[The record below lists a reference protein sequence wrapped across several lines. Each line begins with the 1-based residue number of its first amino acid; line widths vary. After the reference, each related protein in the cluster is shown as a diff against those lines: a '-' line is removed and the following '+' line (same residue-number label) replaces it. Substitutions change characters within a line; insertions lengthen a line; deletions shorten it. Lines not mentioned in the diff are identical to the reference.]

1 MSASA
6 TAMPLRAYADGGCI
20 GINPSPD
27 GGTWAFR
34 LIGFGEV
41 ILAERSGIVLP
52 AEAGLPTISNNYTE
66 LLACLR
72 ALQSLPDGWEGVL
85 HTDSQVTLLRLTRDR
100 PSFNGIPE
108 EMVEETWRQRKRMGK
123 LTLVLLDGHP
133 TRAHLL
139 AGVGKRGYPVS
150 EHNVACDKAC
160 TRQSVEFLKRKHSKP

>member
-1 MSASA
+1 MTTA
-6 TAMPLRAYADGGCI
+6 TLNVLRAYADGGCI

-34 LIGFGEV
+34 LIGFGETV
-41 ILAERSGIVLP
+41 LKEESGIVLP

-72 ALQSLPDGWEGVL
+72 ALRSLPDGWEGDL
-85 HTDSQVTLLRLTRDR
+85 FTDSQVTLLRLTKDR

-108 EMVEETWRQRKRMGK
+108 AMVEETWRQRRRMGK
-123 LTLVLLDGHP
+123 LRVTLLDGHP
-133 TRAHLL
+133 TRAHLA

-160 TRQSVEFLKRKHSKP
+160 SRHSLAFLKEKNSKP